1 MEEGN
6 TITIQIEISVSPHIL
21 GVDQRSYE
29 LAVDEGATVRDAL
42 LALTEISPGFKQ
54 RMGYELH
61 REPPRL
67 PVLVSI
73 HKTTT
78 GYHDTQ
84 LKDGDVLYLFPT
96 VFGG

>member
-1 MEEGN
+1 MEEGS
-6 TITIQIEISVSPHIL
+6 TINVQVEIAVSPSMM
-21 GVDQRSYE
+21 GVDRRDFE
-29 LAVDEGATVRDAL
+29 LVLDEGATVLDAL
-42 LALTEISPGFKQ
+42 LALSEIAPGFKE
-54 RMGYELH
+54 RMGAELH

-78 GYHDTQ
+78 GYHNTQ
-84 LKDGDVLYLFPT
+84 LKEGDVLYLFPT